1 MSEPRGPARR
11 LIVRKSSE
19 IEGNTGEKWADR
31 GGAGAAAVIPSSH
44 ILRCSVRSVY
54 AAAIARG

>member
-19 IEGNTGEKWADR
+19 IEGNTGEKWAD
-31 GGAGAAAVIPSSH
+31 GAGRAPRRSFQVVIS
-44 ILRCSVRSVY
+44 
-54 AAAIARG
+54 